1 MKKYILRNGD
11 YYLADL
17 MYDYEESE
25 LKQFVIDKEYKK
37 VYEVLDHAIEDKN
50 LIYIET
56 GLELMVEEYET
67 KNN

>member
-17 MYDYEESE
+17 MYDYEERE
-25 LKQFVIDKEYKK
+25 LKQFVIDRDYKK

-56 GLELMVEEYET
+56 GLELKVEKYET
-67 KNN
+67 KDN